1 MMIKWHAVQS
11 YELYCMQCRAEDV
24 LNSNVENIAV
34 YYLKNEISTRYKQ
47 HMISLKE
54 RIRYNVVDESCPS
67 KLFDAKDISIQQV
80 AMDTKGKEKEWVAVV
95 NLNTKSEDGY
105 LQSELPKCKV
115 KNYLIGTTVKV
126 QAYVDST
133 NCCDGLRDY
142 EKCKKVIGCDENKLL
157 EMKDF
162 NDKTFSRE
170 VKLTGADYTIK
181 DTHHYH
187 RKRRRLFVT
196 TGKENFATGSC

>member
-1 MMIKWHAVQS
+1 
-11 YELYCMQCRAEDV
+11 
-24 LNSNVENIAV
+24 
-34 YYLKNEISTRYKQ
+34 
-47 HMISLKE
+47 
-54 RIRYNVVDESCPS
+54 
-67 KLFDAKDISIQQV
+67 
-80 AMDTKGKEKEWVAVV
+80 MDTLGKENEWVAVV
-95 NLNTKSEDGY
+95 NLNTKDENSY

-181 DTHHYH
+181 DTHHYR